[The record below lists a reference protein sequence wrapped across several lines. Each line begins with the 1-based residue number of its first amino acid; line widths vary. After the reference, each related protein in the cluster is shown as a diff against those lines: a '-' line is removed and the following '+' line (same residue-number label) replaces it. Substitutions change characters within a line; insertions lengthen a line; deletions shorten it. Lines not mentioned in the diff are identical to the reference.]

1 MFIKMPGKKHLGLGR
16 LKEMAFQIRFWQFF
30 LQSPLRQ
37 RFCILHK
44 ERESKKSGSCFL
56 LCKNHCHRTDLYGVG
71 GVGDRK
77 MYLLWKNVCSV
88 RKRAYKKVYLCTI
101 DYCTFKQNTREKNV
115 QQIICSGTVQ
125 HINQLVPR
133 NKTWI
138 SDTTAVKPVLIC
150 FCFNDLQKLVQ
161 TDYQQYTVFAFFLK
175 KIF

>member
-1 MFIKMPGKKHLGLGR
+1 MPGKKHLGLGR
-16 LKEMAFQIRFWQFF
+16 LKEMAFQVRFWQFLF
-30 LQSPLRQ
+30 QSPLRQ
-37 RFCILHK
+37 CFCILHK
-44 ERESKKSGSCFL
+44 EKESKKSGSCSL
-56 LCKNHCHRTDLYGVG
+56 LSKNHCHRTDLPKVWGLG
-71 GVGDRK
+71 Q
-77 MYLLWKNVCSV
+77 KNVFTMEECV
-88 RKRAYKKVYLCTI
+88 LCQEESLQESLFV
-101 DYCTFKQNTREKNV
+101 DYRLLHVQQNTREKNV

-161 TDYQQYTVFAFFLK
+161 TDYQQYIVFAFFLK

>member
-1 MFIKMPGKKHLGLGR
+1 MFIKMPGRKHLGYGR
-16 LKEMAFQIRFWQFF
+16 LKEIAFQIRFWQFL

-37 RFCILHK
+37 CFCILHK

-56 LCKNHCHRTDLYGVG
+56 LCKIHCHRTDSPKVWEMG
-71 GVGDRK
+71 K
-77 MYLLWKNVCSV
+77 KNVHIMEECVLCQEESF
-88 RKRAYKKVYLCTI
+88 KKAYLWPI

-115 QQIICSGTVQ
+115 QKTVCSGTYQ

-138 SDTTAVKPVLIC
+138 PDTTAVKPVLIC
-150 FCFNDLQKLVQ
+150 FCFNNLQKLFQ
-161 TDYQQYTVFAFFLK
+161 TDYQQYIVFAFFLK